1 MTKIPVLNEW
11 NEASEYLI
19 NLRSTVVNDIQPL
32 LNTEGAAPFAISRE
46 VLCYIDHLSHLYTG
60 RIEVGK
66 RFSIFMNEVASKVDD
81 NYRSRSEEI
90 YRMYRNGTVHEFEPK
105 TLENNKGYLLYWLCY
120 RGERVE
126 NLEIEGSKYQVIH
139 LVPCGGSGRYW
150 LPVSTKCFVDD
161 LIEFINLFIKS
172 NQDDERKTFWNRAA
186 RELNNPVTYDFK
198 IQP

>member
-1 MTKIPVLNEW
+1 MTKIPNLNEW
-11 NEASEYLI
+11 KDASEYLI

-32 LNTEGAAPFAISRE
+32 LETEGAAPFAISRE

-60 RIEVGK
+60 RTEVAK
-66 RFSIFMNEVASKVDD
+66 RFSIFLNDVASKVDG

-105 TLENNKGYLLYWLCY
+105 TLENNKGDLLYWLCY
-120 RGERVE
+120 RGERAE
-126 NLEIEGSKYQVIH
+126 NLEIEGDKYQVTH

-150 LPVSTKCFVDD
+150 LPVSTKCFIDD

-172 NQDDERKTFWNRAA
+172 GPENERKTLWNRADG
-186 RELNNPVTYDFK
+186 ELNNPVTYEFK